1 MKELT
6 RRDQL
11 EGRRIAR
18 VKLERGTSHGT
29 GERYAHLRSIEFTDG
44 SMLMLEV
51 HETCEPGNDYA
62 ITGRLYPP
70 ETKTPRGLDTRA
82 TAEESPAGRPLRTS
96 APSCPDC
103 DGPLNMGVTVGQP
116 VAYECPRCEVRRTG
130 PFLKQQARKA
140 AR

>member
-18 VKLERGTSHGT
+18 VKLERGFSENT
-29 GERYAHLRSIEFTDG
+29 GEKYTHLRSIEFTDG
-44 SMLMLEV
+44 STLMLAV
-51 HETCEPGNDYA
+51 CETGADYA

-70 ETKTPRGLDTRA
+70 ETKTPHGLDTRA
-82 TAEESPAGRPLRTS
+82 TAEESPAGRPLRAS

>member
-18 VKLERGTSHGT
+18 VKLERGTSENT
-29 GERYAHLRSIEFTDG
+29 GEKYTHLRSIEFTDG
-44 SMLMLEV
+44 STLMLSV
-51 HETCEPGNDYA
+51 CETGADYA

-130 PFLKQQARKA
+130 PFLKQQKRKA